1 METNCGVSVN
11 LSNLPSSTTPLH
23 IVLWK
28 GVDTAT
34 PTVTSTNPVTSIGGP
49 ASTPIQPLNLETNE
63 TIKRLLERITVLEG
77 MVSGLLETQKSSLW
91 FSPGLRPTPTGI
103 EVVSRRESMDAESDI
118 GTVLSQLV
126 RPTDARTVTI
136 SAATAG
142 EVQVAPTEGE
152 ASTEV
157 DAEEAE
163 GEEAEVEEAE
173 GEASTEV
180 DAEEA
185 EGEEAEGEEAEGE
198 EAEVEEAEVEEAEGE
213 EAEGEEA
220 EGEEVEGEEVEG
232 EEVEE
237 AEAEAEE
244 EIEEYKEIQWKGKTF
259 YINSKLEVYD
269 TDSDGELIE
278 TPIGVWREET
288 QKLLRY
294 KIAP

>member
-1 METNCGVSVN
+1 MRASRLRSSGMCRRLRCYACGAVKKLTGGPLPILVPNIMDTNCGVSVN
-11 LSNLPSSTTPLH
+11 LSQLPSSTTPLH

-34 PTVTSTNPVTSIGGP
+34 PTVSSTTSAPVS
-49 ASTPIQPLNLETNE
+49 LENNE

-173 GEASTEV
+173 GE
-180 DAEEA
+180 EA
-185 EGEEAEGEEAEGE
+185 EGEEA
-198 EAEVEEAEVEEAEGE
+198 
-213 EAEGEEA
+213 
-220 EGEEVEGEEVEG
+220 EGEEVEG